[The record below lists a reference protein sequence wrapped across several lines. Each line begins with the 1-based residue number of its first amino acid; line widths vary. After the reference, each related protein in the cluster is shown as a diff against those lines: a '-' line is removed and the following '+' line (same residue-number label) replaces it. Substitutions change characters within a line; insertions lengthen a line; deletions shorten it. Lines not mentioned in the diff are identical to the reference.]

1 MTTVLH
7 GAQCVVVRY
16 CRGRPGRPRTSRDP
30 DVTTC
35 GRLWADVPCVDRR
48 NVEEGMRLRE
58 AHEEIVAVARGYTQV
73 LSSAVVEGE
82 GLTQLLCST
91 SPKDGG
97 RERTGAS
104 GHLAVCVACLS
115 DWACMCQPLAQ
126 TLAQL

>member
-1 MTTVLH
+1 MLSIAIKLRTHRPGGLWMTTVLH

-16 CRGRPGRPRTSRDP
+16 CRGRPGRPRTSRNP

-91 SPKDGG
+91 SPKDGHG
-97 RERTGAS
+97 LTL
-104 GHLAVCVACLS
+104 GHHAYTSTKL
-115 DWACMCQPLAQ
+115 QH
-126 TLAQL
+126 T